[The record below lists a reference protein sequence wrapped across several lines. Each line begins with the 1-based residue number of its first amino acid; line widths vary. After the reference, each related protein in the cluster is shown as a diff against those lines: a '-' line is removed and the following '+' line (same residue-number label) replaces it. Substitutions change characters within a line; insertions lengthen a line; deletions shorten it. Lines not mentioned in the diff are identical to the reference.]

1 MPDRPDP
8 PHAGAAVE
16 DPIGKPPLVAIAL
29 VSAGALA
36 YEILLTRLFSI
47 IQWHHFAYMIISLA
61 LLGFGASGTALALA
75 GRALVQ
81 RFVATFSAS
90 AALFG
95 VSAYGCFRLAQNVP
109 FNALEILWDAGQL
122 GSLAAVYL
130 LLMVPFFFA
139 ASCIGLAFLRFHG
152 TIGRI
157 YAFDLTGAGAGSLGV
172 VVLLFAVPSWYALQ
186 IVAAS
191 GTAAAALAWLTG
203 GSRPRWVA
211 GVPVVLTALLLAPTG
226 TDWRA
231 LRMSPFKPLTQTL
244 RAAGAEVLETR
255 SGPLGLLNVVRS
267 PRIPLRHAPGLS
279 LNATTEPPEQLGV
292 FTDGAGLSAITR
304 FDGRL
309 EPLAFLGAM
318 TSALPYHLM
327 QRPEVLVLGAGGGLD
342 VLQAL
347 YHGAK
352 RVDAVELNPQMVA
365 LVRDAYRDFAGG
377 LYQHEGVRVHV
388 AEARGFVSATEQ
400 RYDLIQVALLD
411 SFSASAAGLYALSET
426 HLYTVEAFLEYL
438 RHLRPDGWLALT
450 RWVRLPPRDGIKLFA
465 TAAAALRELGVQAPG
480 RRMAWIR
487 GWSTSTLVVKN
498 GALTSTDVSALRR
511 FAREQAFDLAYYPGM
526 ERREANRINR
536 LEQPYFFEAA
546 RALLGPQPERFVQRY
561 KFHVAPATDD
571 RPYFFNFFKWSTLPE
586 IAALRERGGVGL
598 FELGY
603 LILVATLAQA
613 FIASVVLILLPLGL
627 RSRRPPARRDARAPR
642 LRVFAYFLA
651 IGLAFLF
658 LEIAFI
664 QKFVLFLAHPL
675 YAVAVV
681 LAGFLLFAGL
691 GSRYSM
697 RGAQGA
703 PRGILVPVLVII
715 ALGIAYL
722 VLTPPLFERL
732 MGLPVAV
739 KIGLSVAFI
748 APLAFCMGMPFPRA
762 LAAIPARDEAG
773 VAWAWGINGCA
784 SVVSAV
790 LGTLLA
796 IHFGFTTVVWIALA
810 LYLGAAVLRPQ
821 TFGEAVA
828 ASEAR
833 AAE

>member
-1 MPDRPDP
+1 MR
-8 PHAGAAVE
+8 G
-16 DPIGKPPLVAIAL
+16 GKVISDNSDTTSRPPLAAIAL

-75 GRALVQ
+75 GKPLAR
-81 RFVATFSAS
+81 RFVASFSVS
-90 AALFG
+90 AGLFG
-95 VSAYGCFRLAQNVP
+95 VSAYACFRLAQNVP

-122 GSLAAVYL
+122 GGLAAIYL

-139 ASCIGLAFLRFHG
+139 ASCIGLAFLRFHRS
-152 TIGRI
+152 IGRI
-157 YAFDLTGAGAGSLGV
+157 YAFDLAGAGAGSLGV
-172 VVLLFAVPSWYALQ
+172 ILLLFAVPPWYALQ
-186 IVAAS
+186 VVAAA
-191 GTAAAALAWLTG
+191 GTAAAALAWLSAG
-203 GSRPRWVA
+203 ARPRWAA
-211 GVPVVLTALLLAPTG
+211 GVALALTALLLAPTG
-226 TDWRA
+226 SDWRT
-231 LRMSPFKPLTQTL
+231 LRMSPFKSLSETL
-244 RAAGAEVLETR
+244 RATGAEVIETR
-255 SGPLGLLNVVRS
+255 SSPLGLLNVVRS
-267 PRIPLRHAPGLS
+267 PRVPLREAPGLS
-279 LNATTEPPEQLGV
+279 LNAATEPPEQLGV
-292 FTDGAGLSAITR
+292 FTDGQALSAITR

-309 EPLAFLGAM
+309 GPLAFLGAM
-318 TSALPYHLM
+318 TSALPYHLV
-327 QRPEVLVLGAGGGLD
+327 QRPEVLVLGAGGGMD

-347 YHGAK
+347 YHGAD

-377 LYQHEGVRVHV
+377 LYQHERVRVHV
-388 AEARGFVSATEQ
+388 AEARGFVSATDA

-411 SFSASAAGLYALSET
+411 SFSASAAGLYALSES
-426 HLYTVEAFLEYL
+426 HLYTVEALREYL
-438 RHLRPDGWLALT
+438 RHLRPGGLLALT

-465 TAAAALRELGVQAPG
+465 TAAAAMRELGVEAPG

-498 GALTSTDVSALRR
+498 GALTAADLSALRR
-511 FAREQAFDLAYYPGM
+511 FARDHAFDLAYYPGM
-526 ERREANRINR
+526 QREEANRVNR
-536 LEQPYFFEAA
+536 LRQPYFFDAA
-546 RALLGPQPERFVQRY
+546 RALLGPDPGRFLQRY
-561 KFHVAPATDD
+561 KFQVAPATDD

-586 IAALRERGGVGL
+586 IAVLRERGGVAL

-613 FIASVVLILLPLGL
+613 VVASLVLILLPLALGT
-627 RSRRPPARRDARAPR
+627 SPASPAARAPR
-642 LRVFAYFLA
+642 LRVLAYFLA

-658 LEIAFI
+658 VEIAFI

-691 GSRYSM
+691 GSRFSM
-697 RGAQGA
+697 RGADGA
-703 PRGILVPVLVII
+703 PRGVLVPVLAIV
-715 ALGIAYL
+715 ALGVAYL
-722 VLTPPLFERL
+722 SLMPPVLESL
-732 MGLPVAV
+732 MGLPAAA
-739 KIGLSVAFI
+739 KIGLSLALI

-762 LAAIPARDEAG
+762 LAALPADDEAG

-796 IHFGFTTVVWIALA
+796 IHFGFATVVWIALA
-810 LYLGAAVLRPQ
+810 LYVGAAALRPQ
-821 TFGEAVA
+821 TFGGAPGVRSA
-828 ASEAR
+828 P
-833 AAE
+833 